1 MINAPRPRCAPS
13 AGAARSPW
21 AARRDRLPCAVRP
34 FGPAPWRRRG
44 ADPGAPGSVAA
55 AQPRSHQHSSLC
67 RLGRKCRDSRF
78 FLFLSDFSFINGG
91 MPCAC
96 VSEPVPA
103 GPCGPRPRCI
113 CFLFIWT
120 NDFCWRGRDTLRR
133 GSGLAEPGPGRFP
146 PRLLYSSPRS
156 NGPSPAG
163 RELQARRLG
172 PDNAPRRR
180 LSGVG

>member
-13 AGAARSPW
+13 AGAALSPW

-44 ADPGAPGSVAA
+44 ADPAGWSARQRCSRAA
-55 AQPRSHQHSSLC
+55 AQPSA
-67 RLGRKCRDSRF
+67 F
-78 FLFLSDFSFINGG
+78 FIVPAGPQVPRQPLDFSFIKGG